1 MIARDVRG
9 IRALTRA
16 RGRASLSDRYSA
28 VFGLAMLGA
37 LLAQPVLDAVAA
49 VQGPVRPDRA
59 GAGLALVALV
69 YAAFLWAARTLGPVV
84 LSAAD
89 AAWLLLSPLDRRAV
103 LGRSARTL
111 LLVGLV
117 AGAGLGLAALA
128 VTGAPDHLA
137 WRLTGALV
145 LGVSAGTGG
154 MALAVLAQTS
164 DPWDLALRLLI
175 AALVVA
181 AAVLMLVAGAHVL
194 AAVPAPAW
202 SAVPAALAAFLVRLA
217 RRALPRIPA
226 RRLLSS
232 SARAGHLANAAT
244 ALDPSLL
251 TWIAEDT
258 HWRGRRLR
266 SKPWPA
272 LPGAPAR
279 RMPAL
284 FVPMWQEVRRLLRW
298 PGRLAVLAGA
308 VALPAMIS
316 RAGGGAG
323 LVAVAVLA
331 GGLTAAACAVS
342 GVRWDAGDPA
352 FSRLLALRRRDLL
365 AARAVVP
372 GLLAAAWMAAALA
385 ILPGLPAALLWFAP
399 PAAPA
404 LAAAALRMARRAPV
418 DHAMPVLNTAGGAI
432 PTGPLIWGL
441 TGLDLALAGTWPAAY
456 ALAAQPADL
465 RTALIL
471 QAVAGAG
478 VLAGYLTR
486 TSNR

>member
-1 MIARDVRG
+1 M
-9 IRALTRA
+9 
-16 RGRASLSDRYSA
+16 
-28 VFGLAMLGA
+28 
-37 LLAQPVLDAVAA
+37 
-49 VQGPVRPDRA
+49 
-59 GAGLALVALV
+59 
-69 YAAFLWAARTLGPVV
+69 
-84 LSAAD
+84 
-89 AAWLLLSPLDRRAV
+89 
-103 LGRSARTL
+103 
-111 LLVGLV
+111 V

-128 VTGAPDHLA
+128 VTGAPDHLV

-154 MALAVLAQTS
+154 MALAVLAQTA

-202 SAVPAALAAFLVRLA
+202 SAVPAALSAFLVRLA
-217 RRALPRIPA
+217 WPALGRIPA
-226 RRLLSS
+226 RRLLTS
-232 SARAGHLANAAT
+232 SARAGHLASAAT

-251 TWIAEDT
+251 TWIAEDA
-258 HWRGRRLR
+258 HWRGRRLH
-266 SKPWPA
+266 SKSWPTPPRA
-272 LPGAPAR
+272 AR
-279 RMPAL
+279 AAV
-284 FVPMWQEVRRLLRW
+284 FVPAWQEVRRLTRW

-308 VALPAMIS
+308 VVLPAMIA

-323 LVAVAVLA
+323 PVGIAVLA

-342 GVRWDAGDPA
+342 GVRWDADDPS

-399 PAAPA
+399 LAAPA

-418 DHAMPVLNTAGGAI
+418 DHAMPVLNIAGGAI
-432 PTGPLIWGL
+432 PSGPLIWGL
-441 TGLDLALAGTWPAAY
+441 TGLDLAFAGAWPAAY
-456 ALAAQPADL
+456 ALVAQPADV

-471 QAVAGAG
+471 QGVAGAG
-478 VLAGYLTR
+478 VLALYLMR